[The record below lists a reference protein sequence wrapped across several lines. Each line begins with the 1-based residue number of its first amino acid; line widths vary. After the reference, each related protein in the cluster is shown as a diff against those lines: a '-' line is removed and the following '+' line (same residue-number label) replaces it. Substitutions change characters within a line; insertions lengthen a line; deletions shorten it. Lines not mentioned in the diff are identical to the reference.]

1 MGLLVHGEVG
11 EPQQVGGCDRW
22 WGHPATSIL
31 GRAFPSQT
39 EPEVRV
45 IAAKSVS

>member
-11 EPQQVGGCDRW
+11 EPLQGGGCDRW
-22 WGHPATSIL
+22 WGHPTTSLL

-39 EPEVRV
+39 EPEVRL